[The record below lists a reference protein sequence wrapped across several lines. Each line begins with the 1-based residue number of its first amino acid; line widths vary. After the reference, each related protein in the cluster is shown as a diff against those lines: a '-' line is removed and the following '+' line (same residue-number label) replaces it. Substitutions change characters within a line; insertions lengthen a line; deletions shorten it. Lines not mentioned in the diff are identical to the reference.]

1 VPTGTRSPLISA
13 FTPSRSGTWSDPFI
27 SSNPIRVTAHSI
39 LSYVSSLSAGESVNF
54 QWNVNEHA
62 GAWTI
67 STDSSPDGHD
77 FDLYVKDE
85 RTNDF
90 DAMSNSDDGDE
101 SVTVTVQAGGHIYLR
116 VRNTDGSAPTDLAL
130 TISPPQ

>member
-1 VPTGTRSPLISA
+1 M
-13 FTPSRSGTWSDPFI
+13 
-27 SSNPIRVTAHSI
+27 
-39 LSYVSSLSAGESVNF
+39 NF

-101 SVTVTVQAGGHIYLR
+101 SVTVTAQPDGHIYLR
-116 VRNTDGSAPTDLAL
+116 VRNTDGSAPTDLTL